1 MGSLLHFIIF
11 SGFFFIY
18 VELFEAINIRDIT
31 EAERVCL
38 RANGNLHF
46 SEDLLNFVVEN
57 NMNDAFRLLEMHGAR
72 INIFSDMGINLVLN
86 AIGQRNYVQCENLMR
101 LGITK
106 NTKDYPN
113 DIPRLS
119 FGLVEV
125 FQNETINEYNMFRKY
140 FLNTKFWKN
149 LVHHPLIHH
158 FIERQDLTFC
168 KILITDGFN
177 VNSRDNSGNMP
188 VHVAARVGNSVIM
201 KKLTESNAVVDA
213 KNHANQAPLHIA
225 AKNGHK
231 EVFDILKGFDV
242 DDLRDDFGKTA
253 EDYALEHGHYDKLFL
268 EYLPLYS

>member
-1 MGSLLHFIIF
+1 MHFIIF
-11 SGFFFIY
+11 FGFFFIY
-18 VELFEAINIRDIT
+18 LELYEAIKKYDIT

-57 NMNDAFRLLEMHGAR
+57 NMDDAFTVLERHGVR
-72 INIFSDMGINLVLN
+72 INIFSDMGINLLLG
-86 AIGQRNYVQCENLMR
+86 AIGQRNFVQCENLMR
-101 LGITK
+101 VGISK

-119 FGLVEV
+119 FGLMEV
-125 FQNETINEYNMFRKY
+125 FQNETINEYNIFKKY

-149 LVHHPLIHH
+149 LVEYPLIHY
-158 FIERQDLTFC
+158 FIERQDLRFC

-201 KKLTESNAVVDA
+201 KKMIENNAIVDA
-213 KNHANQAPLHIA
+213 KNHTNQTPLHIA
-225 AKNGHK
+225 AQNGHK
-231 EVFDILKGFDV
+231 DVFDILKGFDV
-242 DDLRDDFGKTA
+242 DDLRDVFGKTA
-253 EDYALEHGHYDKLFL
+253 EDYALEHGHYDKLFV
-268 EYLPLYS
+268 EYLSLYS